1 MEGTEK
7 TSDAADADRDTSRR
21 GWKQDPDAV
30 QANILEVARKVFA
43 EEGFAG
49 ARVDEIAKRTATSK
63 RMIYYY
69 YGDKEGLYRAVL
81 EDAYKNIRQ
90 AEDALDLAE
99 VPPIEALRKL
109 AEVTFD
115 HHRHNTDFIRI
126 VMIEN
131 VHDARHMSHSH
142 QIAAKNSSAI
152 RHLEDIYRRGCQQGL
167 FRRGLTA
174 LELHWHI
181 SAMCYFNVSN
191 HSTFSIIFGEDLF
204 SELGQQKLR
213 RHVGD
218 MIVRFVMRDG
228 VGAETGPNH
237 RAQEEARMSERTIN
251 PDIFRFLQVW
261 ESKWAGLAPNA
272 TGADRRLRFESI
284 ARDMRLPTPDGVET
298 DEEHWIDTDGGAVRV
313 RLFRPANSAQAP
325 AMLYMH
331 GGGWLQGSPETH
343 WDITA
348 RLAAWA
354 GLTVISIDYD
364 LAPENPYP
372 TAFTQCCGV
381 LAWARREAEMLDI
394 DPARI
399 SVGGDSAGGNLA
411 AALAIWARDNDI
423 PLKTQALIYPV
434 CDFDRTRP
442 SYIENA
448 EGPLL
453 KTSAMPQTDAWYC
466 PDEARRFT
474 DPYLAP
480 LTAAT
485 HAGLAPTFMA
495 IAQYDPLRD
504 SGKAYAEAL
513 ESDAV
518 PVTLDPGLGLIH
530 GYMRSMEYCKDAE
543 DKLKTICAWLR
554 EAAH

>member
-1 MEGTEK
+1 MEEAGSAKAPEQAGRETP
-7 TSDAADADRDTSRR
+7 RR
-21 GWKQDPDAV
+21 GWKQNPDKV
-30 QANILEVARKVFA
+30 QANILDVARQVFA
-43 EEGFAG
+43 EDGFSG
-49 ARVDEIAKRTATSK
+49 ARVDDIARRTATSK

-81 EDAYKNIRQ
+81 EDAYVQIRQ
-90 AEDALDLAE
+90 DEDALDLAD

-131 VHDARHMSHSH
+131 VHDARHMSQSH
-142 QIAAKNSSAI
+142 QIAAQNSSAI

-191 HSTFSIIFGEDLF
+191 QSTFSLIFGSDLF
-204 SELGQQKLR
+204 SEMGQQKLR

-228 VGAETGPNH
+228 VGVETGLQN
-237 RAQEEARMSERTIN
+237 AQKEARMADRAIN
-251 PDIFRFLQVW
+251 PDIFRFLEVW
-261 ESKWAGLAPNA
+261 DGKWAGLPPDA
-272 TGADRRLRFESI
+272 TAADRRMRFESI
-284 ARDMRLPTPDGVET
+284 ARDMRLPMPEGVET
-298 DEEHWIDTDGGAVRV
+298 DEEHWIESKGGPVRV
-313 RLFRPANSAQAP
+313 RIFRPEGGETGP

-348 RLAAWA
+348 RIAAWA

-364 LAPENPYP
+364 LAPEHPYP
-372 TAFTQCCGV
+372 TAFDQCCGV
-381 LAWARREAEMLDI
+381 LDWARTNAEKLGI
-394 DPARI
+394 DGNRI

-411 AALAIWARDNDI
+411 AALAIWARDQDI
-423 PLKTQALIYPV
+423 PLKTQMLIYPV
-434 CDFDRTRP
+434 CDFDRSRP

-453 KTSAMPQTDAWYC
+453 RTAAMPQTDAWYC
-466 PDEARRFT
+466 PDEQRRFT
-474 DPYLAP
+474 DPYLSP
-480 LTAAT
+480 LSADS

-504 SGKAYAEAL
+504 SGQTYADAL
-513 ESDAV
+513 EKAGVDV
-518 PVTLDPGLGLIH
+518 VLDHGKGLIH
-530 GYMRSMEYCKDAE
+530 GYMRAMEYCPDAE
-543 DKLKTICAWLR
+543 AKLKAICDWLKTT
-554 EAAH
+554 AH